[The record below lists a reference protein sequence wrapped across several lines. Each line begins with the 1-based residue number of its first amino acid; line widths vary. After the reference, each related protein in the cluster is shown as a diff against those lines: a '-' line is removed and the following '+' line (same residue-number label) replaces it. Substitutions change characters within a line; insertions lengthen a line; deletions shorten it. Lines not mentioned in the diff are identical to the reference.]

1 MNICFEELG
10 LRNWT
15 KLLKLALY
23 LEYFCH
29 SAELKNSNTQFPLTN
44 FARIGENLLVSELLE
59 VYELAYL

>member
-10 LRNWT
+10 LRN
-15 KLLKLALY
+15 LGLKLALY

-44 FARIGENLLVSELLE
+44 FARIGENLLVSGLLE